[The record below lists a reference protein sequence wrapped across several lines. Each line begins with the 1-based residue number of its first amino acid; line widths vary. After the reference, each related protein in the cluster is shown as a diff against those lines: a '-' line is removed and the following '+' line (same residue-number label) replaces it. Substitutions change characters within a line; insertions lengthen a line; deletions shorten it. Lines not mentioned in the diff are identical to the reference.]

1 MIVFTVPY
9 NYISEDPEQL
19 DYEEQN
25 AVLNYFINPEAL
37 KIKQTYVDPES
48 ESYDYFGYY
57 KPNRMI
63 KKFLLLFLIILLL
76 AQKIFLQIN

>member
-25 AVLNYFINPEAL
+25 AVLNYFINPETL

-48 ESYDYFGYY
+48 ESYDYFGYC
-57 KPNRMI
+57 
-63 KKFLLLFLIILLL
+63 
-76 AQKIFLQIN
+76 INQTE